1 MGVSKHEIIFDIDG
15 DGNITITVEGV
26 KGKDCT
32 KITKELEEALGVVID
47 QQFTSEYYQEE
58 EQRLEIKL
66 GGGDE

>member
-1 MGVSKHEIIFDIDG
+1 MGVKKHEVIFDIDP

-32 KITKELEEALGVVID
+32 KITRELEEAFGVVVD
-47 QQFTSEYYQEE
+47 RQFTSSYYEEE

-66 GGGDE
+66 GDD